1 MHWVL
6 LLLAILAE
14 VAGTLSMKLSEGFS
28 KIIPSISLIIF
39 YVLSLSL
46 LNFSLKGIEV
56 SIAYAIWSGVGTALV
71 VVIGVFFFSE
81 HLTSMKIISIA
92 LIILGV
98 VGLNLGEQQDDKSS
112 ISEQVEQSEDI
123 SRN

>member
-81 HLTSMKIISIA
+81 HLTIMKIISIV